1 MKLMSCTLMGF
12 GKLYRRAYTFSD
24 GINVIY
30 GENESGKTTL
40 RTFLTGMLFGLE
52 RKRGIASKKDEFH
65 KYQPCNGGI
74 YGGTLSVST
83 GDQVY
88 QIQRNFTDVS
98 DITVYNEKTG
108 KKILSGTEL
117 TGKLFSM
124 TREAYLQTLCI
135 SQGEIRTD
143 QSLGKMLNH
152 YLTNM
157 SQTKSREVN
166 VDRAVSYLR
175 KEMRKLKRDP
185 ILKELEDIRNQISRQ
200 HDRKEELR
208 QFQDQREILQR
219 RIDGLQ
225 TRQSWWEK
233 IKNWIRKLLGLADQK
248 QLERQR
254 LEYERD
260 ILGYK
265 IEQIEKEQEFN
276 EELRIR
282 YANIKEKQTRIE
294 YNKKSIEDAVRAI
307 LEASEE
313 IHEEFGS
320 EFQDKVSS
328 IMKIITN
335 GAYEKIRIDDSM
347 GIVVEK
353 EGSFLDIDY
362 LSTGTIEQIY
372 FAVRFAAAEVLFP
385 DEKFPILLDDVFGN
399 FDNVRLKQTLQY
411 LAGLDRQIFIFSCR
425 KEVINLLEEIKCS
438 YQLIEA

>member
-208 QFQDQREILQR
+208 QFQDQREIHYIGGADILPAPLNVDEETAAIRQLGTEYDETARKRLIEHNLRLVVYIAKKFDNTGVGVEDLISIGTIGLIKAINTFNPQKNIKLATYASRCIENEILMYLR
-219 RIDGLQ
+219 RNSKTKMEVSIDEPLNVDWDGN
-225 TRQSWWEK
+225 E
-233 IKNWIRKLLGLADQK
+233 LLLS
-248 QLERQR
+248 
-254 LEYERD
+254 D
-260 ILGYK
+260 ILGT
-265 IEQIEKEQEFN
+265 
-276 EELRIR
+276 EEDTIYRDLETEAERKVLFKAINR
-282 YANIKEKQTRIE
+282 LSGRE
-294 YNKKSIEDAVRAI
+294 RAI
-307 LEASEE
+307 IRMRFGIGSPDGEEKTQKEVADMLGISQSYISRLE
-313 IHEEFGS
+313 
-320 EFQDKVSS
+320 KK
-328 IMKIITN
+328 IM
-335 GAYEKIRIDDSM
+335 
-347 GIVVEK
+347 
-353 EGSFLDIDY
+353 
-362 LSTGTIEQIY
+362 Q
-372 FAVRFAAAEVLFP
+372 
-385 DEKFPILLDDVFGN
+385 
-399 FDNVRLKQTLQY
+399 RL
-411 LAGLDRQIFIFSCR
+411 R
-425 KEVINLLEEIKCS
+425 KEMVKYS
-438 YQLIEA
+438 

>member
-320 EFQDKVSS
+320 GFQDKVSS
-328 IMKIITN
+328 IMKIIIIGGVAA
-335 GAYEKIRIDDSM
+335 GAK
-347 GIVVEK
+347 
-353 EGSFLDIDY
+353 
-362 LSTGTIEQIY
+362 
-372 FAVRFAAAEVLFP
+372 AAAKSKRGGVGWGALHLERSAGMEYFP
-385 DEKFPILLDDVFGN
+385 A
-399 FDNVRLKQTLQY
+399 
-411 LAGLDRQIFIFSCR
+411 LAGKTCKERDKRRPCAQREEKMDRGGCLPCGNPAGRDDRDAGSRRTVRDCCKR
-425 KEVINLLEEIKCS
+425 L
-438 YQLIEA
+438 